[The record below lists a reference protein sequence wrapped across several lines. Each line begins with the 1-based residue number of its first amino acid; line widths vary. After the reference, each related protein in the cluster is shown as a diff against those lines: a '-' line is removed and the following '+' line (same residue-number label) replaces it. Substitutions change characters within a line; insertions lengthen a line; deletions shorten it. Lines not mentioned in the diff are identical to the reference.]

1 MGGLIR
7 APKPK
12 APAVDSTAANVQAQ
26 ADANA
31 AAAANAD
38 TAAREAR
45 QKALD
50 RARRGLAGTVA
61 TSPRAAG
68 PDAGL
73 RRAQE
78 PAGRMRA
85 MMTPEDIG
93 PPRPPTPPPPA

>member
-31 AAAANAD
+31 AAAAATAANAD
-38 TAAREAR
+38 SAAREAR

-50 RARRGLAGTVA
+50 RARRGLAGTIA
-61 TSPRAAG
+61 TSARG
-68 PDAGL
+68 VLD
-73 RRAQE
+73 
-78 PAGRMRA
+78 PA
-85 MMTPEDIG
+85 
-93 PPRPPTPPPPA
+93 PAFAVRKSLLGE

>member
-38 TAAREAR
+38 TASREAR
-45 QKALD
+45 QKALE
-50 RARRGLAGTVA
+50 RARRGLAGTIA
-61 TSPRAAG
+61 TSPRG
-68 PDAGL
+68 VLD
-73 RRAQE
+73 
-78 PAGRMRA
+78 PA
-85 MMTPEDIG
+85 
-93 PPRPPTPPPPA
+93 PAFAVRKSLLGE